1 MELLS
6 CVTAFIQ
13 LEPLLA
19 LRGIVKLPPLFSE
32 RAHRRSGL
40 VPSVKDF
47 IYARRE
53 EQIFRC
59 SIDRP
64 GDDKPR
70 LHNTSRQKYLPSL
83 IEEE

>member
-1 MELLS
+1 M
-6 CVTAFIQ
+6 TAFIQ
-13 LEPLLA
+13 LEPLVA
-19 LRGIVKLPPLFSE
+19 LRGIVELPPLVSE
-32 RAHRRSGL
+32 RAHRRSGF
-40 VPSVKDF
+40 VPSTKDF
-47 IYARRE
+47 IYPRRE

-64 GDDKPR
+64 GGRKPR